1 MRADAIHIRMLQK
14 DLLLE
19 NATARLTSKVPTAKN
34 AKMAFLIS
42 LMRIQMD
49 VNVSVVI
56 VFATHFYII

>member
-19 NATARLTSKVPTAKN
+19 NATVRLTLKVHTAKN
-34 AKMAFLIS
+34 VKMAILIS

-49 VNVSVVI
+49 VNVSVV
-56 VFATHFYII
+56 FATHIYVI